1 MCYYEEMTT
10 HSETRKRQAQKKL
23 FKEMVFVSISLG
35 IIVLALF
42 IGWIATLQL
51 PDFNNFENR
60 TIANSTKI
68 YDRTGTIVLYNIH
81 DNVRR
86 TEVPISQI
94 SPFIQQATVSIED
107 AHFYEHNGFRP
118 TSFIRAVI
126 ANITTGGFSQGG
138 STIDQQVIKNSLLSR
153 EKTIPRKL
161 KEIILALKLDR
172 EVPKDTILQI
182 YLNES
187 PYGGTIYGVEEASLA
202 YFNKHAKDVTLTEA
216 AYLAALP
223 QSPTYYSPYGKHRDS
238 LEKRKNLVLE
248 KMYELGYITEAQKN
262 ASQSETVAF
271 IQDNSNSGKALHFV
285 MYIRE
290 YLEQQYGEDVVQNG
304 GLKVVTTI
312 DYNLQ
317 KQLEDIVKQGAL
329 DNAKKYRATNAAAV
343 AIDPHTGQILSM
355 VGSRDFFDT
364 EIPGQYNIALAER
377 QPGSSFKPIVY
388 AAAFEKGYT
397 PETVLYDVPTQFST
411 ACDPYGNPKAG
422 AKSTACY
429 MPENYDNK
437 FRGPIAL
444 RDALAQSLNVP
455 AVKLLYLT
463 GIKTAI
469 ALAQDMGLSTIQ
481 DPARYGLSLV
491 LGGGEVT
498 LLELTNA
505 YGVFANNGIYNPP
518 VGILEVR
525 DSDNT
530 VLEKYTKKDKDV
542 LPESVAAL
550 ISSVLS
556 DNNAKIPAYGAN
568 SPLFFGDRPVASKT
582 GTTNDY
588 RDVWVVGYT
597 PSVVLGMWGGNNDNS
612 PIDKKVAGFVL
623 APIWHKA
630 MQAAIGT
637 STIEYFPDPL
647 PNTTSKPILHGD
659 YCAQGIHTI
668 LQYVD
673 KDNPDGPYPSNPAS
687 DSQYYNWE
695 TALQNWVSKNG
706 VSCYSSPT
714 PGTTDGTETGTITTD
729 PNGEVLPPAES
740 TPTSNQPTG
749 VVIPPTSLGL

>member
-1 MCYYEEMTT
+1 MTT
-10 HSETRKRQAQKKL
+10 DLNNRKKQVRKKL
-23 FKEMVFVSISLG
+23 LREVFFVCISLG
-35 IIVLALF
+35 IVVFALM
-42 IGWIATLQL
+42 IGWIASLQL

-60 TIANSTKI
+60 SIANSTKI

-86 TEVPISQI
+86 TEVPISEM
-94 SPFIQQATVSIED
+94 SPYIQKATISIED

-118 TSFIRAVI
+118 TSFIRAAL
-126 ANITTGGFSQGG
+126 ANVLTGGYSQGG
-138 STIDQQVIKNSLLSR
+138 STIDQQVVKNALLTR
-153 EKTIPRKL
+153 EKTISRKL
-161 KEIILALKLDR
+161 KEIVLALKLDR

-187 PYGGTIYGVEEASLA
+187 PYGGTIYGVEEASLSF
-202 YFNKHAKDVTLTEA
+202 FNKHAKDLTLTEA

-223 QSPTYYSPYGKHRDS
+223 QSPTYYSPYGKHRDE

-248 KMYELGYITEAQKN
+248 RMYELGYITEAEKN
-262 ASQSETVAF
+262 TSQAETANFQLDV
-271 IQDNSNSGKALHFV
+271 SNSGKALHFV

-290 YLEQQYGEDVVQNG
+290 YLEQQYGDDAVQNG
-304 GLKVVTTI
+304 GLKVITTI

-329 DNAKKYRATNAAAV
+329 ENEKKYKATNAAAV
-343 AIDPHTGQILSM
+343 AIDPKTGQILAM

-364 EIPGQYNIALAER
+364 EIPGQYNIALADR

-397 PETVLYDVPTQFST
+397 PETVLYDVPTEFS
-411 ACDPYGNPKAG
+411 ARCDAYGNPKPGVSA
-422 AKSTACY
+422 SACY
-429 MPENYDNK
+429 MPENYDGL
-437 FRGPIAL
+437 FRGPVSL

-463 GIKTAI
+463 GLNTAVQ
-469 ALAQDMGLSTIQ
+469 LAQDMGLSTIQ

-505 YGVFANNGIYNPP
+505 YGVFADNGIYNPP

-530 VLEKYTKKDKDV
+530 VLEKYTKREKEV
-542 LPESVAAL
+542 LPDSVTSL

-556 DNNAKIPAYGAN
+556 DNVAKIPSYGAITS
-568 SPLFFGDRPVASKT
+568 SPFYFGDRPVAAKT

-597 PSVVLGMWGGNNDNS
+597 PSVVIGMWGGNNNNT
-612 PIDKKVAGFVL
+612 PIDKKVAGLCLLLF
-623 APIWHKA
+623 
-630 MQAAIGT
+630 GT
-637 STIEYFPDPL
+637 KL
-647 PNTTSKPILHGD
+647 
-659 YCAQGIHTI
+659 C
-668 LQYVD
+668 
-673 KDNPDGPYPSNPAS
+673 
-687 DSQYYNWE
+687 
-695 TALQNWVSKNG
+695 
-706 VSCYSSPT
+706 
-714 PGTTDGTETGTITTD
+714 
-729 PNGEVLPPAES
+729 
-740 TPTSNQPTG
+740 
-749 VVIPPTSLGL
+749 